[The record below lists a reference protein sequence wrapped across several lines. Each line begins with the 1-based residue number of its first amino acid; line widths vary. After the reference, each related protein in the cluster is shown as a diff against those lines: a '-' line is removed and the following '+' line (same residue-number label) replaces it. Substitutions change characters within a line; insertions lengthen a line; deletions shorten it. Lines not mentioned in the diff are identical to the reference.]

1 MKLNQVT
8 VEVSDIPRAKAFYQ
22 ALGLKMIVSSD
33 HYARFICP
41 GEDEDL
47 CSTFSIHI
55 ADQVRP
61 NMGGVYFECVDLD
74 ARVAAL
80 KAAGFAFDNDPVDQD
95 WNWREAWL
103 RDPDGNRICLYFAG
117 VNRTNPPWR
126 VAGS

>member
-22 ALGLKMIVSSD
+22 ALGLKMIVSSN

-61 NMGGVYFECVDLD
+61 NMGGVYFECDDLD

-80 KAAGFAFDNDPVDQD
+80 KAAGFVFDSGPVDQD